1 MTRTTTCA
9 TISNPMMD
17 RGADDD
23 DGDECVDDDD
33 NLRDINPRFEVVMS
47 DKRQDL
53 LSGVRVL
60 GSADAVRVEGE
71 GGGLVGSS
79 LSILLSVLSSVSSIL
94 PYHDAS
100 AAAIPWTNFT
110 NDSWV
115 PGE

>member
-17 RGADDD
+17 RGVDDD

-33 NLRDINPRFEVVMS
+33 NLRDINPRFEVVTS

-53 LSGVRVL
+53 LSGVRAL

-71 GGGLVGSS
+71 GGGSVGG
-79 LSILLSVLSSVSSIL
+79 LSSVSSSVSSVSS
-94 PYHDAS
+94 YHDAS
-100 AAAIPWTNFT
+100 AAEIPWTNFT
-110 NDSWV
+110 SAYWV